1 MPQPDSTISTNTR
14 SRRPSRWLCG
24 VLLVFMSLSGFI
36 WWRVTQ
42 LNELE
47 QQFVGHWT
55 TTEQYEDGSTCTR
68 TWQLRKDRSLHYR
81 NQYHWVATQ
90 GRPARNQTE
99 EGVMSWSIREGR
111 LLVNPNHPT
120 PEQLKVLWMLTRWRA
135 QNAIN
140 GVSETWFKALFG
152 GISDCLTA

>member
-1 MPQPDSTISTNTR
+1 
-14 SRRPSRWLCG
+14 
-24 VLLVFMSLSGFI
+24 MSLSGFM
-36 WWRVTQ
+36 WWRVTR

-47 QQFVGHWT
+47 QLFVGQWT
-55 TTEQYEDGSTCTR
+55 TTGSDDSGTCTR
-68 TWQLRKDRSLHYR
+68 TWQVRKDRSLHYR
-81 NQYHWVATQ
+81 NQHHGVATQ